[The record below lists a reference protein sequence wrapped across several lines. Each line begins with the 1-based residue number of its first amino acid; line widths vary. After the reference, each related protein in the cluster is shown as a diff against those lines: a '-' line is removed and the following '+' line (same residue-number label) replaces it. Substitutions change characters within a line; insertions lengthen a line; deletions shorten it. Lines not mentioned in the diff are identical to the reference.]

1 MFSKLT
7 YRLHALLREAKLERE
22 LNEEMRYHLEREVE
36 ASIRRGL
43 SPEEARRVALVNFG
57 GVERIKEEWRDARS
71 FRLIEALWQN
81 LRYSGRMLRKKP
93 GFTLVAVLTLAL
105 GIGATTAI
113 FSVVYATLFEPL
125 PYPKPDQLVMVW
137 SKVNQTRN
145 SVSAGDYL
153 KWRTIQSN
161 LYGVSALDLRAFSGV
176 AVVLLAA
183 ALLACYFP
191 ARRAARVDP
200 LVALREE

>member
-22 LNEEMRYHLEREVE
+22 LNEEMRYHLEREIE
-36 ASIRRGL
+36 ESIRRGL

>member
-22 LNEEMRYHLEREVE
+22 LNEEMRYHLEREIE
-36 ASIRRGL
+36 ESIRRGL

-125 PYPKPDQLVMVW
+125 PYPKPHQLVMVC

>member
-22 LNEEMRYHLEREVE
+22 LNEEMRYHLEREIE
-36 ASIRRGL
+36 ESIRRGL

-161 LYGVSALDLRAFSGV
+161 LYGV
-176 AVVLLAA
+176 VLLAA